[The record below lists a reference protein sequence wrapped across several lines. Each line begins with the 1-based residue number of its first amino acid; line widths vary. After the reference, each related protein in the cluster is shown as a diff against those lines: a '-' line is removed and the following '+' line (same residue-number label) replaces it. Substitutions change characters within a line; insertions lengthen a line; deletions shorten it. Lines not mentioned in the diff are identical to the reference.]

1 MFARKCIDFK
11 IKNLQT
17 LGPLG
22 HLRFAMG
29 DCDSLSRHEEA
40 PMVHE
45 QSSNTLGPPHR
56 GDCDSLSRHE
66 EAPMVHE
73 QSSNTLGPPH
83 PDGK

>member
-29 DCDSLSRHEEA
+29 DCDSLSH
-40 PMVHE
+40 
-45 QSSNTLGPPHR
+45 
-56 GDCDSLSRHE
+56 HE